1 MSAPQVLLVTSAGS
15 SPAAVTPMLAALE
28 VTEMRVRAIDVGRAG
43 SRSQG
48 AVERMMRALTGELSE
63 RRLMKELESNPP
75 DVIVA
80 FDPGAAQALTVAR
93 DGVNKAVPVVAVI
106 DELTPVRDW
115 SATDV
120 DRFLVV
126 DDEAAV
132 ALSDHGIEGERI
144 MTMGPFCPYS
154 YAVAGRQS
162 RASLRARFKL
172 PDVPVIV
179 VEVAGLGYEETSQIA
194 LQLSLTESEPVYLF
208 DAGDDNEAA
217 TALRRQ
223 VPTLGMKAKLF
234 GRSQEAAH
242 YWRAADVVVARPS
255 AQAVA
260 RALAVGARF
269 VSFMPDDAGAISRAK
284 ALEQRH
290 IGVQA
295 QNALLISSAL
305 ETVLRSGARS
315 DSLIGTDGVANATD
329 VVAIVGEE
337 KHAVMDERLAAARAE
352 TSARVSAAAA
362 AAAAAAKATAPAGE
376 LEDLGGFG
384 GASSAPPPSQGIP
397 DLGDFSRLRAEL
409 ETRMKQVSRTMFTS
423 REAAEKWD
431 QRRLKADEKGDAD
444 LSRQASERAEVER
457 ERMHAALRD
466 MGEIQSELK
475 QLEQAE
481 MNAKVAAA
489 SAPKVDPNWKPE
501 PPPRKKG
508 PSVEEELRRMKQGGG
523 TSTATGKAPSSRRKK
538 RKKKKSG
545 VDDELAALK
554 RKMAEEK
561 KR

>member
-1 MSAPQVLLVTSAGS
+1 VSGPQVLLVTSAGS
-15 SPAAVTPMLAALE
+15 SPAVVTPMLAALE

-93 DGVNKAVPVVAVI
+93 DGANKPVPVVAVI

-132 ALSDHGIEGERI
+132 ALADHGIEGERI
-144 MTMGPFCPYS
+144 MTMGPFCPHP

-194 LQLSLTESEPVYLF
+194 LQLSLTESNPVYLF
-208 DAGDDNEAA
+208 DAGNDNEAA

-234 GRSQEAAH
+234 RRSQEAAL

-255 AQAVA
+255 ARAVA
-260 RALAVGARF
+260 RALVVGARF
-269 VSFMPDDAGAISRAK
+269 VSFMPDDAGAIGRAK

-305 ETVLRSGARS
+305 ETVLRVGARS
-315 DSLIGTDGVANATD
+315 DSLIGIDGVAHAAD
-329 VVAIVGEE
+329 VVAIVGED

-362 AAAAAAKATAPAGE
+362 AAAAAARATAPAGE
-376 LEDLGGFG
+376 LEDLGGFSG
-384 GASSAPPPSQGIP
+384 GRPAPSPPQGIP
-397 DLGDFSRLRAEL
+397 DLGDFARLRAEL
-409 ETRMKQVSRTMFTS
+409 DTRMKQVSRTMFAS

-431 QRRLKADEKGDAD
+431 QRRLKADEKGDPE
-444 LSRQASERAEVER
+444 LSRRASERAEVER

-481 MNAKVAAA
+481 LNAKLAAA
-489 SAPKVDPNWKPE
+489 SAPKVDPDWKPS
-501 PPPRKKG
+501 PPPRKG
-508 PSVEEELRRMKQGGG
+508 PSIDDELRRIKRGGG
-523 TSTATGKAPSSRRKK
+523 TTTATGKASSSKRKK
-538 RKKKKSG
+538 RKKKSG

-554 RKMAEEK
+554 RKMSQEK

>member
-1 MSAPQVLLVTSAGS
+1 MSAPQVLLVTSIGS
-15 SPAAVTPMLAALE
+15 SPAVVTPMLGALK

-63 RRLMKELESNPP
+63 RRLLKELESNPP
-75 DVIVA
+75 DVVVA

-93 DGVNKAVPVVAVI
+93 NGASRPVPVVAVI
-106 DELTPVRDW
+106 DELTPAREW

-120 DRFLVV
+120 NRFLVV

-132 ALSDHGIEGERI
+132 ALADHGIEGERI
-144 MTMGPFCPYS
+144 MTMGPFCS
-154 YAVAGRQS
+154 HAYAVAGRQS
-162 RASLRARFKL
+162 RASVRAAHKL
-172 PDVPVIV
+172 PAGPVIV

-208 DAGDDNEAA
+208 DAGDDHEAA

-234 GRSQEAAH
+234 GRSGEAPL

-255 AQAVA
+255 ALAVA

-269 VSFMPDDAGAISRAK
+269 VSFMPDDAGAIGRAK

-290 IGVQA
+290 LGVQA

-305 ETVLRSGARS
+305 EAVLRVGERR
-315 DSLIGTDGVANATD
+315 DTLIGVDGVANAAD
-329 VVAIVGEE
+329 VVAIVGAE
-337 KHAVMDERLAAARAE
+337 KHAVIDERLAAARAE
-352 TSARVSAAAA
+352 TSARVSAAAQA
-362 AAAAAAKATAPAGE
+362 AASAARATAPAGE
-376 LEDLGGFG
+376 LEDLGG
-384 GASSAPPPSQGIP
+384 GASRAPRAAQEIP
-397 DLGDFSRLRAEL
+397 DLGDFIRLRAEL
-409 ETRMKQVSRTMFTS
+409 DTRMKQVSRTMFAA

-431 QRRLKADEKGDAD
+431 HRRLTADKKGDAE
-444 LSRQASERAEVER
+444 LSRQAQERAAAER

-466 MGEIQSELK
+466 MSEIQAELK

-481 MNAKVAAA
+481 LNAKAAAA
-489 SAPKVDPNWKPE
+489 SAPKVDPDWQPT
-501 PPPRKKG
+501 PPPRRG
-508 PSVEEELRRMKQGGG
+508 PSIDDELERMKQGGG
-523 TSTATGKAPSSRRKK
+523 TSKARGKAPSSKRRK
-538 RKKKKSG
+538 RKKKSG
-545 VDDELAALK
+545 VDAELEALK
-554 RKMAEEK
+554 KRMAEEK

>member
-1 MSAPQVLLVTSAGS
+1 MSAPRVLLVTSVGS
-15 SPAAVTPMLAALE
+15 SPAVVTPMLAALE

-93 DGVNKAVPVVAVI
+93 DGANKPVPVVAVI
-106 DELTPVRDW
+106 DELAPARDW

-132 ALSDHGIEGERI
+132 ALADHGIDGERI
-144 MTMGPFCPYS
+144 MTMGPFCPHP
-154 YAVAGRQS
+154 YAVAGRLS
-162 RASLRARFKL
+162 RASLRSRFKL

-208 DAGDDNEAA
+208 DAGNDHEAA

-234 GRSQEAAH
+234 GRSQDAAH

-305 ETVLRSGARS
+305 EAVLRVGARS
-315 DSLIGTDGVANATD
+315 DSLIGTDGVANAAD
-329 VVAIVGEE
+329 VVAIVGEQ

-352 TSARVSAAAA
+352 TSARVSAAASA
-362 AAAAAAKATAPAGE
+362 AAAAARATAPAGE
-376 LEDLGGFG
+376 LEDLGGFA
-384 GASSAPPPSQGIP
+384 GAPSSPPPAQGIP
-397 DLGDFSRLRAEL
+397 DLSDFARLRAEL
-409 ETRMKQVSRTMFTS
+409 DTRMKQVSRTMFAS

-431 QRRLKADEKGDAD
+431 QRRLKADEKGDPE

-489 SAPKVDPNWKPE
+489 SAPKVDPSWKPE
-501 PPPRKKG
+501 PPPRKG
-508 PSVEEELRRMKQGGG
+508 PSIEDELRRIKKGGG
-523 TSTATGKAPSSRRKK
+523 TSTATGKAPSSKRKK
-538 RKKKKSG
+538 RKKKSG
-545 VDDELAALK
+545 VDAELEALK
-554 RKMAEEK
+554 RRMAEEK